1 MRSISCVRLTI
12 MGTTLCAGVGC
23 TPLEPLSS
31 GVDVHEWGT
40 FTSMA
45 DWQGNALEGLHH
57 TEEPLPK
64 FVYRRGKSPYV
75 TKGTESMPTGVTQKL
90 ETPVIYFY
98 SANPV
103 LMHAAVQFPHG
114 VVSEWFPDAHGFT
127 PSIGQ
132 LAFPMT
138 QGTMEWDVE
147 VIPRLNAFPD
157 VASDDVWASSRKVA
171 STPLRVGKDE
181 EQFIFYRGLG
191 SFETALRVSYDAG
204 TNQVTVANNSEESIE
219 HIFLL
224 NVGENARAS
233 ITPLQ
238 ALGPHASESSTI
250 VEPTKSTVAYL
261 NEAKDTVAAALT
273 ETGLFQDE
281 ARAMV
286 DTWSHSYFQ
295 SSGVRI
301 LYTVPRKWTD
311 DILPLH
317 LSPIPDKLVRTLV
330 GRVEFVTASELDR
343 IETIL
348 LPLDQMDSPAE
359 LLNQLGRFA
368 EPKLRLFEQLRPGRF
383 NTDKMHYLIAASS
396 WRS

>member
-1 MRSISCVRLTI
+1 MSSNLPWTI
-12 MGTTLCAGVGC
+12 VAIALCAGIGC

-31 GVDVHEWGT
+31 GVEAHEWGT

-45 DWQGNALEGLHH
+45 DWDGNALEGLHH

-64 FVYRRGKSPYV
+64 FVYQRGRGHYS
-75 TKGTESMPTGVTQKL
+75 TKGAESMPSGVTQKL

-98 SANPV
+98 SANPIA
-103 LMHAAVQFPHG
+103 MHAAVQFPHG

-132 LAFPMT
+132 LWFPMK

-147 VIPRLNAFPD
+147 VIPGLNAFPE
-157 VASDDVWASSRKVA
+157 VASDDIWAPSRKVA
-171 STPLRVGKDE
+171 STPVRVGKEE

-191 SFETALRVSYDAG
+191 TFETPLRVRYDA
-204 TNQVTVANNSEESIE
+204 TKNQVTVVNNSEESVE
-219 HIFLL
+219 HLFLL
-224 NVGENARAS
+224 NVGENGRAS
-233 ITPLQ
+233 ITPLE
-238 ALGPHASESSTI
+238 ALGPHGTTSSTI
-250 VEPTKSTVAYL
+250 LDPTQRTITYL
-261 NEAKDTVAAALT
+261 NEAKDKVAAALA

-286 DTWSHSYFQ
+286 ETWSRSYFQ
-295 SSGVRI
+295 SSGVRV

-330 GRVEFVTASELDR
+330 GRVEVVTASEIDR
-343 IETIL
+343 IESIL
-348 LPLDQMDSPAE
+348 QPLDQMDYPQE
-359 LLNQLGRFA
+359 LLGPLGRFA
-368 EPKLRLFEQLRPGRF
+368 EPKLRLFNQLRPGRF
-383 NTDKMHYLIAASS
+383 DADKMNYLIAASS
-396 WRS
+396 WGS